1 VTPRPCF
8 RRALALSVLALL
20 CRAASAAAQ
29 SAEAPSPPGAPNP
42 PAPPN
47 PPPAAP
53 SIPEQSVSLADLDSQ
68 LGAEPLAAAE
78 PARGLSVYGFADA
91 GWHKYFLR
99 PGSLLGA
106 NLYEDNTFLVGNVN
120 VYLSGELGGGWR
132 SLIEVRYTYLPNGSR
147 VVGAAGVLRTST
159 DAADYTNVS
168 LPRQTGS
175 ILIERAWIEYAA
187 SAGLSLRL
195 GSWLTPYGIWNE
207 DHGSPTIIPVS
218 RPYVIG
224 LEFLPER
231 QTGLLLSGSAYLS
244 DSLTLGYSL
253 GLSNGRGPIQDYA
266 DLDENKAVTA
276 RLQLNHHG
284 AGDLHLG
291 AAAYLGRYTNLDQV
305 VLPSADT
312 YVIDDQIR
320 EQYDELSWALD
331 ARYLL
336 GGLHLQSEFVLSQ
349 RKFTDRGRPLRTGS
363 FEFQPDD
370 RRLGGYL
377 LAGYRFDWLGIMP
390 YATAEFTSLLNY
402 WETFR
407 SPTRDVMTVY
417 ALGIN
422 SRPTTNVTL
431 KLEGNL
437 GLFHSEHPQGS
448 GFEHPA
454 RAVQA
459 QVAWAF

>member
-1 VTPRPCF
+1 VTARPCF
-8 RRALALSVLALL
+8 RRALALGALTLLSRSSV
-20 CRAASAAAQ
+20 AAAQ
-29 SAEAPSPPGAPNP
+29 SPEPSAPAEP
-42 PAPPN
+42 
-47 PPPAAP
+47 P
-53 SIPEQSVSLADLDSQ
+53 SIPEPSVSLADLDSQ
-68 LGAEPLAAAE
+68 LGPEPMSAAE
-78 PARGLSVYGFADA
+78 PVRGLSIYGFADA

-106 NLYEDNTFLVGNVN
+106 NLYEDNTFLIGNLN

-147 VVGAAGVLRTST
+147 TVDAAGVHRTST

-175 ILIERAWIEYAA
+175 ILIERAWVEYAA
-187 SAGLSLRL
+187 SAALSLRL

-207 DHGSPTIIPVS
+207 DHGSPTIIPVT

-284 AGDLHLG
+284 AGELHLG
-291 AAAYLGRYTNLDQV
+291 AAAYAGRYTNLDQV
-305 VLPSADT
+305 VQPSGDT
-312 YVIDDQIR
+312 YVITDDVR
-320 EQYDELSWALD
+320 EQYDEFSWALD

-377 LAGYRFDWLGIMP
+377 LAGYRFDWLGTMP
-390 YATAEFTSLLNY
+390 YGTAEFTSLLNY
-402 WETFR
+402 WEPFR
-407 SPTRDVMTVY
+407 SPTRDVMPVY
-417 ALGIN
+417 KLGIN

-431 KLEGNL
+431 KLEGSL
-437 GLFHSEHPQGS
+437 GLFISKHSKGS

-454 RAVQA
+454 KALQG